1 MEYEDE
7 HDIEPNGFDEYYHE
21 AKYGDTSMQFAHI
34 NAAQGHN
41 DSAARFVQ
49 KAIDART
56 KYGVQGVD
64 ALTIAK
70 EALLRGDTITFNA
83 MVHMANRRPFFTNPA
98 TYTATGVAL

>member
-21 AKYGDTSMQFAHI
+21 AKYGDTSIQHAHQY
-34 NAAQGHN
+34 AANGMTGV
-41 DSAARFVQ
+41 AARFVQ

-56 KYGVQGVD
+56 KHGVQGVD

-70 EALLRGDTITFNA
+70 EALLRGDTITFES

-98 TYTATGVAL
+98 TYAATGVAL